1 VVTEPRSLFDFLPF
15 VRAWRAREAVADA
28 EAFALLQANDD
39 GEAAYRQA
47 RDLARLARQQGDLD
61 ADGREWPG

>member
-1 VVTEPRSLFDFLPF
+1 M
-15 VRAWRAREAVADA
+15 VADA

-47 RDLARLARQQGDLD
+47 RDLARLARQRGELGGAKLYARVAIQI
-61 ADGREWPG
+61 AAITGRRIGPRDTR